1 MLNKNLQHEN
11 TPWNYKLMVQ
21 NFLDALPQK
30 LNTVT
35 VDGRICDET
44 VKFEETAIALLEKTL
59 FLQLLVI

>member
-30 LNTVT
+30 SNTVT
-35 VDGRICDET
+35 DDGRICDET
-44 VKFEETAIALLEKTL
+44 VKFEETALLGKTL